1 MLNISN
7 NKINHKVPLEH
18 FTSGEHV
25 LNKSYYKHFNQF
37 LLAFAIIGLII
48 LFLPWTQNIT
58 GNGSLTTLKPSQ
70 RPQTL
75 QSQLPGRIEKW
86 FVQEGDYVKKGDTI

>member
-7 NKINHKVPLEH
+7 NPVSKSV
-18 FTSGEHV
+18 S
-25 LNKSYYKHFNQF
+25 LNGFDSAKRVFKSAYRKHFNQF

-48 LFLPWTQNIT
+48 LFLPWTQNIA
-58 GNGSLTTLKPSQ
+58 GQGMVTTLTPDQ

-75 QSQLPGRIEKW
+75 QSQIPGRIEEW
-86 FVQEGDYVKKGDTI
+86 YVR